1 MNKIISKT
9 KNKIF
14 YISPKKVKY
23 CIFPSKYCDFTHFKL
38 TKLHPHAGVNR
49 GFFKENLSGNIKIN
63 ISKWDNKPG
72 PLFTKLLEFE
82 ALQNHYTGKESW
94 KKSKFAKRSIEYLKN
109 NNQLNNPR
117 TLKRDFKNYSDFL
130 SKREKQIDELFNSI
144 LKKGIYP
151 IDLSLASNK
160 YKKLASKKINKIKNK
175 NLYIDNISVV
185 LTKDKKLFFNNHGHH
200 RLSIAKILKLK
211 SVPVSIVVAKSKSI
225 LEKYVLSQKYI

>member
-1 MNKIISKT
+1 MNNIISKT

-14 YISPKKVKY
+14 FVSPEKIKY
-23 CIFPSKYCDFTHFKL
+23 CIIPSKYCDFTQFKL

-63 ISKWDNKPG
+63 SSQWDHKPG
-72 PLFTKLLEFE
+72 PLFIKLLEFE

-94 KKSKFAKRSIEYLKN
+94 KKSKFAERSFEYLKK

-117 TLKRDFKNYSDFL
+117 TLKKDFKNYSEFL
-130 SKREKQIDELFNSI
+130 LKREQQIDELFNSI

-151 IDLSLASNK
+151 MDLSLASNK
-160 YKKLASKKINKIKNK
+160 YKKLASKTINKKKNK
-175 NLYIDNISVV
+175 SFYIDNISVA
-185 LTKDKKLFFNNHGHH
+185 LTKDKKLFFNNRGHH

-211 SVPVSIVVAKSKSI
+211 SVPVTIVLAKSKSI
-225 LEKYVLSQKYI
+225 LEKFVLSQQ